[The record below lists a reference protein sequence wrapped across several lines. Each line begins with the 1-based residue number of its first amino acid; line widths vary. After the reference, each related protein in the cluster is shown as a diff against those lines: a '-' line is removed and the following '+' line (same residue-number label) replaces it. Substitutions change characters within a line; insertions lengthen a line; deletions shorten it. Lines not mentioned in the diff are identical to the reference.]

1 MAPRLLVLLQTGTW
15 PCGCEVTNSE
25 TDPSLDS
32 RKEKDAAARN
42 SLLGIFECDMLH
54 DLLAK
59 AEQLL
64 NKRLGWLQKWSKTAE
79 GHRETDFF
87 FVRGDEA
94 QQDGSAGGRHAHPRS
109 RLADEPFGG
118 RPPSAAATAPRPSYC
133 SPEARD
139 LLLTLAD
146 VLLENFETCPLALRS
161 DRVVVGAYA
170 AHADRERFRAAT
182 RCDGLT
188 LDGVRCRLTSA
199 HQGPNAAPLRCGG
212 TRCVHHQPDKFTG
225 TQCAGYTTRG
235 RRCRVFS
242 ASGYEEAKPLRLG
255 LPLCRWHTTQWTR
268 AVYCAGV
275 RKDGSPCG
283 TASWHSHPGA
293 QPLRDGSVFC
303 AKHAL
308 PADEHCA
315 SCGATEGALRHDP
328 QTPLPG
334 LVPASHPRTTSR
346 WYCEP
351 CWSVYE
357 ASSDDDA
364 ECSEQCVPC
373 ASPSE

>member
-1 MAPRLLVLLQTGTW
+1 MSSTPRPSYAERERERLRRFELKRSRSRSKVPGRGRGRPRLSDAELTKRCQQAQHVRRAREARQEQQRQAALPHG
-15 PCGCEVTNSE
+15 
-25 TDPSLDS
+25 
-32 RKEKDAAARN
+32 DAAWQARYQAAHT
-42 SLLGIFECDMLH
+42 IA
-54 DLLAK
+54 AK
-59 AEQLL
+59 A
-64 NKRLGWLQKWSKTAE
+64 
-79 GHRETDFF
+79 
-87 FVRGDEA
+87 
-94 QQDGSAGGRHAHPRS
+94 
-109 RLADEPFGG
+109 
-118 RPPSAAATAPRPSYC
+118 APRPSCC
-133 SPEARD
+133 SPKARD

-146 VLLENFETCPLALRS
+146 VLLENFKTCPLALRS

-255 LPLCRWHTTQWTR
+255 LPLCRWHTTQWMR

-293 QPLRDGSVFC
+293 QPLRDGRVFC

-373 ASPSE
+373 ASPSER